1 LKAHKTNEGYVNF
14 FQYESISSILV
25 MSPYKVVE
33 EEEEE
38 EDS

>member
-1 LKAHKTNEGYVNF
+1 MLTTPQDHEWEIT
-14 FQYESISSILV
+14 LV
-25 MSPYKVVE
+25 MPDVVE